1 MKTPQSSNLDRY
13 FELMAARPE
22 EFRNSGPLTI
32 VTDREQI
39 CQFAERTGKPVGV
52 VYESAF
58 HLMVVDVVQNGEGA
72 CFTYERILSTNP
84 KDAVV
89 VIPRYQ
95 NQYVLLL
102 QYRHALRDY
111 QYAFPRGFGEG
122 LSALEN
128 AHKEVREE
136 LRCTASHFV
145 YLGQV
150 VADSGL
156 SGTRVKVYQCEISK
170 PNPQPGYEEIQKALV
185 CTEQE
190 LHQKIG
196 QGKINDGF
204 TLSALCLQGER
215 S

>member
-1 MKTPQSSNLDRY
+1 MTNQQSPNIDRY

-22 EFRNSGPLTI
+22 EFQNNGPLTI
-32 VTDREQI
+32 VKDREQI

-58 HLMVVDVVQNGEGA
+58 HLMVVDVVQNGDGS
-72 CFTYERILSTNP
+72 CFAYERILNTNP

-95 NQYVLLL
+95 GQYVLLL
-102 QYRHALRDY
+102 QYRHALRGY

-136 LRCTASHFV
+136 LRCTASQFF

-170 PNPQPGYEEIQKALV
+170 PAPRPGYEEIQKAIV
-185 CTEQE
+185 CTEQA
-190 LHQKIG
+190 LRQMIG
-196 QGKINDGF
+196 QGKIDDGF
-204 TLSALCLQGER
+204 TLSALCLQAER
-215 S
+215 N